1 MSRTEEMRVLIVR
14 LGALGDV
21 VHTIPVVA
29 ALGRRFPG
37 AVVDWVI
44 DERYA
49 GLLDLVP
56 GLDRRLVLRTRGR
69 PAVAGWA
76 ALRRELREVPYDV
89 ALDVQ
94 GLGKSALVARLS
106 GARRVVGFG
115 APFLRERW
123 ARWLHTE
130 TADPGR
136 PRHVVDRNLGILGAL
151 GVADRD
157 WSFPIRVG
165 ASPAVDA
172 LRRRLD
178 PAAGGYVMINPNA
191 AWSTKRWP
199 PERYGAVAAHVGR
212 AHGRPCVVLR
222 GPGDEV
228 RAAAVVAASEGA
240 AVPAPPTDLVELAAL
255 LRAGALLV
263 SGDTGPLHLA
273 AALGTPVVGLY
284 GPSDPARNGPWSA
297 DDEIVSAFADCACA
311 ARRAGTGREV
321 HMVRRCRARTGC
333 LDRIAVEQVCA
344 AVDRRLR
351 SIERSGDAGTRHA

>member
-1 MSRTEEMRVLIVR
+1 MRILIVR

-21 VHTIPVVA
+21 VHAIPVAA
-29 ALGRRFPG
+29 ALGRGFPD
-37 AVVDWVI
+37 AFVDWAI

-49 GLLDLVP
+49 PLLDLVP
-56 GLDRRLVLRTRGR
+56 GLDRRVVLRTRGR
-69 PAVAGWA
+69 TAAGWA
-76 ALRRELREVPYDV
+76 ALRRELGEVPYDV

-115 APFLRERW
+115 APFLREPW
-123 ARWLHTE
+123 ARWLYTE

-136 PRHVVDRNLGILGAL
+136 PRHVVDRNLGILSAL

-157 WSFPIRVG
+157 WSFPIRV
-165 ASPAVDA
+165 DA
-172 LRRRLD
+172 P
-178 PAAGGYVMINPNA
+178 PAAGGLPAPDAPRGDLDPPPGGCVLINPNA

-199 PERYGAVAAHVGR
+199 PERYGAVAAHVAR
-212 AHGRPCVVLR
+212 AHGRPCVVIW
-222 GPGDEV
+222 GPGDEA
-228 RAAAVVAASEGA
+228 RASAVVAASAGA
-240 AVPAPPTDLVELAAL
+240 ARLAPATGLVELAAR

-284 GPSDPARNGPWSA
+284 GPSDPARNGPWSP
-297 DDEIVSAFADCACA
+297 DDEVVSVFADCACA
-311 ARRAGTGREV
+311 VRRAGTGREV
-321 HMVRRCRARTGC
+321 HMVRRCRERTGC
-333 LDRIAVEQVCA
+333 LDGVSVGQVCA

-351 SIERSGDAGTRHA
+351 CIERGGEAGARHA